1 MKDKKDDIIKDSGNA
16 MKVQCDQIRKAEE
29 NLLSIKNTLADLSEQ
44 GEYQDLLISTLS
56 KQLDILES
64 GQEITEEIWKT
75 SELSEFKQIDLKIP
89 VLRLV
94 EIDDKASWNDYIKS
108 LSYYGHLEHLE
119 LSSDPFLSLMSKRQQ
134 EEFAKIVQRDY
145 YERKANCDR
154 YDYSLAVLCGLISA
168 VIDIFFVGMPGN
180 SQLENWS
187 DELVDNFVIS
197 FAQKLGW
204 NPKNGNETS
213 IDCAI
218 GFFERKFSVNY
229 DQTSIENLGN
239 VAQEVFN
246 LNTKNHHMK
255 SLAHSPDLIG
265 LLFSVIGQFR
275 GTSSFIDNGRIIT
288 FDVEKQELI
297 GSDFI
302 SKIFSAIVNW
312 FGHCI
317 SDVAGSKATRKKGVN
332 MGMGIPIPGFEIF
345 QFLKIPIKT
354 KDGKQTIADLAVEVF
369 ENGYDFR
376 FGLALQVPVRIN
388 NLLVRF
394 CFALKRFFYHQYP
407 LKECMPFDGGLFGM
421 QRQPELRRM
430 MLVAHGVLCVCDTGD
445 AVIRGGGDPVTILLR
460 TNYFAYLRLAYIG
473 LGEVRAIYRQNHL
486 NLKQMKKDI
495 DEEWTGLYESNVQ
508 TWRYTGLESD

>member
-197 FAQKLGW
+197 FAQKLGC
-204 NPKNGNETS
+204 NP
-213 IDCAI
+213 
-218 GFFERKFSVNY
+218 
-229 DQTSIENLGN
+229 
-239 VAQEVFN
+239 
-246 LNTKNHHMK
+246 
-255 SLAHSPDLIG
+255 
-265 LLFSVIGQFR
+265 
-275 GTSSFIDNGRIIT
+275 
-288 FDVEKQELI
+288 
-297 GSDFI
+297 
-302 SKIFSAIVNW
+302 
-312 FGHCI
+312 
-317 SDVAGSKATRKKGVN
+317 
-332 MGMGIPIPGFEIF
+332 
-345 QFLKIPIKT
+345 
-354 KDGKQTIADLAVEVF
+354 
-369 ENGYDFR
+369 
-376 FGLALQVPVRIN
+376 
-388 NLLVRF
+388 
-394 CFALKRFFYHQYP
+394 
-407 LKECMPFDGGLFGM
+407 
-421 QRQPELRRM
+421 
-430 MLVAHGVLCVCDTGD
+430 
-445 AVIRGGGDPVTILLR
+445 
-460 TNYFAYLRLAYIG
+460 
-473 LGEVRAIYRQNHL
+473 
-486 NLKQMKKDI
+486 
-495 DEEWTGLYESNVQ
+495 
-508 TWRYTGLESD
+508 